1 MSGVL
6 DPFRFM
12 LIAVAGWMNQGQLA
26 VIAYLPKKI
35 VFCEN
40 SSAGAVC
47 ASTTT
52 SAVD

>member
-6 DPFRFM
+6 DAFRFM
-12 LIAVAGWMNQGQLA
+12 LIAVAGGINVNWRSSPISA
-26 VIAYLPKKI
+26 KKI